1 MKKTVILVLILAF
14 TLTFCAC
21 QANKPAKLP
30 DAGNNGSGTSSPE
43 KSVNENSVTVPTID
57 YFAEDGG
64 VSKDWICPE
73 NSIYRFLTESNYE
86 GFDVLSLTH
95 QSGGQSP
102 GDLPPADSVKQDER
116 NIKNT
121 DITLSFSTKEP
132 YVMYFL
138 VFDESGKET
147 LVLISYDGGI
157 TDNSLVLVLET
168 DFGTA
173 ENFYNTVFGEQPFTA
188 KVIADFNVTAFHA
201 RYLGVLRAQDK
212 TDLLVT
218 DGKEENPNKNKYY
231 MGYFGNPDDYDFG
244 NYMYSNL
251 IPDKSSPENDALATR
266 GRIIELLALFGVENI
281 IE

>member
-1 MKKTVILVLILAF
+1 MKRIVISVLILAF
-14 TLTFCAC
+14 ALSFCAC
-21 QANKPAKLP
+21 QAGSPAKPPQSADGAL
-30 DAGNNGSGTSSPE
+30 DASVPSE
-43 KSVNENSVTVPTID
+43 SVNENSIILPTID

-64 VSKDWICPE
+64 VSKDWQCPE
-73 NSIYRFLTESNYE
+73 HSIYRFLTESNYE
-86 GFDVLSLTH
+86 GSIVPSQTEP
-95 QSGGQSP
+95 SGEQTP

-138 VFDESGKET
+138 AFDESGKET

-168 DFGTA
+168 NFGTA
-173 ENFYNTVFGEQPFTA
+173 DNFYNTVFGEQPFTA

-201 RYLGVLRAQDK
+201 RYRGVLRAYDK
-212 TDLLVT
+212 TELLVT

-231 MGYFGNPDDYDFG
+231 MGYFGNPADYDFG
-244 NYMYSNL
+244 NFMYSNL
-251 IPDKSSPENDALATR
+251 VPDESSPENEALSTR
-266 GRIIELLALFGVENI
+266 GRISELLALFGVENI

>member
-1 MKKTVILVLILAF
+1 MKKTIILVLIFAF
-14 TLTFCAC
+14 ALSFCAC
-21 QANKPAKLP
+21 QSNSPVNKPDVGNGDVDTSLP
-30 DAGNNGSGTSSPE
+30 E
-43 KSVNENSVTVPTID
+43 ESVKENSIIVPTID

-73 NSIYRFLTESNYE
+73 NSIYRFLTESNFE
-86 GFDVLSLTH
+86 GKSVPSQTEA
-95 QSGGQSP
+95 SNEPVP

-138 VFDESGKET
+138 AFDESGEET

-157 TDNSLVLVLET
+157 MDNSLVLVLET

-201 RYLGVLRAQDK
+201 RYLGVLRAYDK
-212 TDLLVT
+212 AELLVT

-231 MGYFGNPDDYDFG
+231 MGYFGNPADYDFG
-244 NYMYSNL
+244 NFMYSNL
-251 IPDKSSPENDALATR
+251 VPDESSPENEALATR
-266 GRIIELLALFGVENI
+266 GRIIELLSLFGAEGL

>member
-1 MKKTVILVLILAF
+1 MKKPIILVLIFAF
-14 TLTFCAC
+14 TLSFCAC
-21 QANKPAKLP
+21 QAGSSAKPPVA
-30 DAGNNGSGTSSPE
+30 E
-43 KSVNENSVTVPTID
+43 KDESKVVYDMN

-64 VSKDWICPE
+64 VSKDWQCPE
-73 NSIYRFLTESNYE
+73 HSIYRFLTESNFE
-86 GFDVLSLTH
+86 GSSVPSQTEP
-95 QSGGQSP
+95 SGEPVP
-102 GDLPPADSVKQDER
+102 GDLPPSDSVAQDER

-138 VFDESGKET
+138 AIDESGKET

-157 TDNSLVLVLET
+157 LDNSLVLVLET

-212 TDLLVT
+212 TDLLIT

-231 MGYFGNPDDYDFG
+231 MGFFGNPDDVDFG
-244 NYMYSNL
+244 NFMYSNL
-251 IPDKSSPENDALATR
+251 IPDESSPENDALATR

>member
-1 MKKTVILVLILAF
+1 MNRKNTIYVLLLLISICLVS
-14 TLTFCAC
+14 C
-21 QANKPAKLP
+21 QSNTPSGDNIGAAPSLP
-30 DAGNNGSGTSSPE
+30 E
-43 KSVNENSVTVPTID
+43 ESVNENSVTVPAIN

-73 NSIYRFLTESNYE
+73 NSIYRFLTENNFE
-86 GFDVLSLTH
+86 GKRVPSDKEP
-95 QSGGQSP
+95 SGDPAP
-102 GDLPPADSVKQDER
+102 GDLPGAASVAQDER

-138 VFDESGKET
+138 AIDESGKET

-157 TDNSLVLVLET
+157 SDNSLVLVLET
-168 DFGTA
+168 SFGTA
-173 ENFYNTVFGEQPFTA
+173 ENFYNTVSGEQPFTA
-188 KVIADFNVTAFHA
+188 KVIADLNVPAFHA

-212 TDLLVT
+212 TELLVT
-218 DGKEENPNKNKYY
+218 DGREENPNKNKYY
-231 MGYFGNPDDYDFG
+231 MGYFGNPDDFDFG

-251 IPDKSSPENDALATR
+251 IPDESSPENDALGTR
-266 GRIIELLALFGVENI
+266 DRIIELLSLFGVENV

>member
-1 MKKTVILVLILAF
+1 MKKTIILVLLFAF
-14 TLTFCAC
+14 ALSFCAC
-21 QANKPAKLP
+21 QSNSPVNKPDVGNGDVDTSLP
-30 DAGNNGSGTSSPE
+30 E
-43 KSVNENSVTVPTID
+43 ESVKENSIIVPTID

-86 GFDVLSLTH
+86 GSSVPSQTEP
-95 QSGGQSP
+95 SGEPVP
-102 GDLPPADSVKQDER
+102 GDLPPADSVAQDER

-132 YVMYFL
+132 HVMYFL
-138 VFDESGKET
+138 AFDESGEET

-157 TDNSLVLVLET
+157 LDNSLVLVLET

-188 KVIADFNVTAFHA
+188 KVLADFNVTAFHA
-201 RYLGVLRAQDK
+201 RYLGVLRAYDK
-212 TDLLVT
+212 AELLVT

-231 MGYFGNPDDYDFG
+231 MGYFGNPADYDFG
-244 NYMYSNL
+244 NFMY
-251 IPDKSSPENDALATR
+251 
-266 GRIIELLALFGVENI
+266 
-281 IE
+281 

>member
-1 MKKTVILVLILAF
+1 MKKTIILVLIFAF
-14 TLTFCAC
+14 ALSFCAC
-21 QANKPAKLP
+21 QSNSPVNKPDVGNGDVDTSLP
-30 DAGNNGSGTSSPE
+30 E
-43 KSVNENSVTVPTID
+43 ESVKENSIIVPTID

-73 NSIYRFLTESNYE
+73 NSIYRFLTESNFE
-86 GFDVLSLTH
+86 GKSVPSQTEA
-95 QSGGQSP
+95 SNEPVP

-138 VFDESGKET
+138 AFDESGEET

-157 TDNSLVLVLET
+157 MDNSLVLVLET

-201 RYLGVLRAQDK
+201 RYLGVLRAYDK
-212 TDLLVT
+212 AELLVT

-231 MGYFGNPDDYDFG
+231 MGYFGNPADYDFG
-244 NYMYSNL
+244 NFMYSNL
-251 IPDKSSPENDALATR
+251 VPDESSPENEALSTR
-266 GRIIELLALFGVENI
+266 GRIIELLALFGVEGV

>member
-1 MKKTVILVLILAF
+1 MKKTIILVLIFAF
-14 TLTFCAC
+14 ALSFCAC
-21 QANKPAKLP
+21 QSNKPVNKPDGGNGVANTSLP
-30 DAGNNGSGTSSPE
+30 EESES
-43 KSVNENSVTVPTID
+43 ENSVTVSAID

-64 VSKDWICPE
+64 VSKDWVCPE
-73 NSIYRFLTESNYE
+73 NSIYRFLTENNFE
-86 GFDVLSLTH
+86 GKRVPSQDEPSEEPA
-95 QSGGQSP
+95 P
-102 GDLPPADSVKQDER
+102 GDLPPADSVAQDER

-138 VFDESGKET
+138 AIDESGKET

-157 TDNSLVLVLET
+157 SDNSLVLVLET
-168 DFGTA
+168 SFTTA
-173 ENFYNTVFGEQPFTA
+173 ENFYNTLFGEQPFTA

-201 RYLGVLRAQDK
+201 RYLGVLRAHENAE
-212 TDLLVT
+212 LLVT

-231 MGYFGNPDDYDFG
+231 MGYFGNPDDFDFG

-251 IPDKSSPENDALATR
+251 ISDESAPENEALKTR
-266 GRIIELLALFGVENI
+266 DRIIELLALFGVEGV

>member
-1 MKKTVILVLILAF
+1 MKRTVILLLIFAF
-14 TLTFCAC
+14 ALSFCAC
-21 QANKPAKLP
+21 QASGPAKP
-30 DAGNNGSGTSSPE
+30 PVIGSGVSDTSLPE
-43 KSVNENSVTVPTID
+43 ESVNENSIILPTID

-64 VSKDWICPE
+64 VKKDWVCPE
-73 NSIYRFLTESNYE
+73 YSIYRFLTESNFE
-86 GFDVLSLTH
+86 GGNVPSQTE
-95 QSGGQSP
+95 QSGEPVP
-102 GDLPPADSVKQDER
+102 GALPPADSVLQDER

-138 VFDESGKET
+138 AFDESGRET

-157 TDNSLVLVLET
+157 LDNSLVLVLET

-201 RYLGVLRAQDK
+201 RYRGVLRAHDK
-212 TDLLVT
+212 TELLVT

-231 MGYFGNPDDYDFG
+231 MGYFGNPDDFDFG
-244 NYMYSNL
+244 NYMYSNI
-251 IPDKSSPENDALATR
+251 IPDESSPENDALSTR
-266 GRIIELLALFGVENI
+266 DRIIELLSLFGVEDV

>member
-1 MKKTVILVLILAF
+1 MKKTVILVLIFAF

-30 DAGNNGSGTSSPE
+30 DAGNNGSGTSLPE
-43 KSVNENSVTVPTID
+43 ESENSVTVPTID
-57 YFAEDGG
+57 YLAEDGG
-64 VSKDWICPE
+64 VSKDWMCPE